1 MRRFFPLFLLLFL
14 MFSPGLAQDERDYR
28 LLPYFEVE
36 TLNQGLPGFD
46 QAATREL
53 STPDRALGY
62 FLTQARSGNFEAAA
76 RVLDLNELAGD
87 EQASVGPELAHKLY
101 TVMDRK
107 TGFPF
112 DQIPDRVDGQ
122 LPPGPDQRVGEPRK
136 AFLLGSFPLEIGD
149 FEIHLNRYRTPRYD
163 SVWLFS
169 PGTVA
174 KIDEA
179 FREYGPSP
187 WESYLPDVLR
197 MRPIGTTPVW
207 AWLTLVAALGL
218 SSLISRWIAHFVG
231 RRLEHA
237 LFKRVRPG
245 LIWMAVSWISYV
257 SLWPWVP
264 VPALARYTLLLVGFV
279 AMVWLVSTVLDY
291 YSEKI
296 VRGDIES
303 VKDLDDISKQD
314 QKKQLT
320 SLSIGRRLL
329 SGLVFAV
336 GIGVVAANIPEFRTF
351 GVSLLASAGV
361 LSVLLGIAAQPILG
375 NLLSGIQLAVSR
387 PIRVGDAIDFDGI
400 WCYVEEITYMYIL
413 CCTWDEKRLV
423 IPLRHF
429 ITQPFSSYSLRDPET
444 VRVIEME
451 LDYLVDVE
459 ALREEFLRLNQAHQ
473 LASKSFKPRIEVL
486 AFHERSVTIRAMV
499 AARNASDSW
508 ELHCD
513 IREGLL
519 GYIRSQQRQAL
530 PQVRLSS
537 RPEQAPHGN
546 GRHAS
551 SRLTSS

>member
-1 MRRFFPLFLLLFL
+1 
-14 MFSPGLAQDERDYR
+14 
-28 LLPYFEVE
+28 
-36 TLNQGLPGFD
+36 
-46 QAATREL
+46 
-53 STPDRALGY
+53 
-62 FLTQARSGNFEAAA
+62 
-76 RVLDLNELAGD
+76 
-87 EQASVGPELAHKLY
+87 
-101 TVMDRK
+101 
-107 TGFPF
+107 
-112 DQIPDRVDGQ
+112 
-122 LPPGPDQRVGEPRK
+122 
-136 AFLLGSFPLEIGD
+136 
-149 FEIHLNRYRTPRYD
+149 
-163 SVWLFS
+163 
-169 PGTVA
+169 
-174 KIDEA
+174 
-179 FREYGPSP
+179 
-187 WESYLPDVLR
+187 
-197 MRPIGTTPVW
+197 
-207 AWLTLVAALGL
+207 
-218 SSLISRWIAHFVG
+218 SRGIAHFVEG
-231 RRLEHA
+231 RLEHA

-264 VPALARYTLLLVGFV
+264 VPALTRYALLLVGFL
-279 AMVWLVSTVLDY
+279 ALVWLVSTTLDY

-336 GIGVVAANIPEFRTF
+336 GTGIVAANIPAFRTF

-375 NLLSGIQLAVSR
+375 NLLSGIQLAISR

-459 ALREEFLRLNQAHQ
+459 ALRVEFLELCQSHE
-473 LASKSFKPRIEVL
+473 LASSSFKPRVEVL
-486 AFHERSVTIRAMV
+486 AFHERSITIRAMV

-508 ELHCD
+508 DLHCD

-519 GYIRSQQRQAL
+519 QYIRSQQCGAL
-530 PQVRLSS
+530 PQLRVSSLSN
-537 RPEQAPHGN
+537 QASAPSPGN
-546 GRHAS
+546 GHA
-551 SRLTSS
+551 RLHGGAPGS